1 MVIFKFKQ
9 KKIEFDLKIKLC
21 VKGLYPTES
30 AKYLGVKIDK
40 SLSW

>member
-9 KKIEFDLKIKLC
+9 NKFEFDLKIKLC

-30 AKYLGVKIDK
+30 AKYLGVKIDEN
-40 SLSW
+40 LSW